1 MSNPIEKVVAKVAGK
16 TAGIEARFNGLRGV
30 FATLAEQH
38 HEATSLLLGAEST
51 NDYTKRS
58 ELWRQVRRALLSHEQ
73 AELLEIF
80 PVLEGY
86 EATRELARRH
96 ATHANELHQ
105 LIIHV
110 DSLGV
115 QSDAWRPSL
124 QRLLAKVKE
133 HAAEEEG
140 EFFPKAQ
147 EALGEFRVKKLEAP
161 FLRAQEIARARII

>member
-1 MSNPIEKVVAKVAGK
+1 MSNPIEKIVAKVAGK
-16 TAGIEARFNGLRGV
+16 TAGLEARFHGLHGV

-38 HEATSLLLGAEST
+38 HEACSLLQGAEST

-58 ELWRQVRRALLSHEQ
+58 ELWRQTRRALLSHEQ
-73 AELLEIF
+73 AELLEIY

-105 LIIHV
+105 LIVHV
-110 DSLGV
+110 DALGV
-115 QSDAWRPSL
+115 QADAWRASL

-140 EFFPKAQ
+140 EFFPRAQ
-147 EALGEFRVKKLEAP
+147 DVLGEYRVRKLEARY
-161 FLRAQEIARARII
+161 LRAQEIARARLV